1 MGPRDKCLSCP
12 LPKPA
17 ACTVGDFIISNDCHR
32 DTNSKY
38 TTQSTNVSV
47 QGTQSPLFPK
57 LFSKSLVNANFK
69 PQLIRIV
76 QGILNQFGVFSSH
89 CHQHLGL
96 IPVSGD
102 VNKYNAL
109 GQGPHV
115 NFGSHKHPLFHAVT
129 TGASLSCIHVT
140 LSSASEYGII
150 LLFLCPAES
159 LRISVGGLSFVY
171 RVWSSQEKSSSRS
184 SQHLGPSSCSLPV
197 SDLSL

>member
-17 ACTVGDFIISNDCHR
+17 ACTVGEFVISNDCHR

-38 TTQSTNVSV
+38 TTQSTNISV
-47 QGTQSPLFPK
+47 RGTQSPLFSK

-89 CHQHLGL
+89 WHYCLGL
-96 IPVSGD
+96 ILVSGD
-102 VNKYNAL
+102 VSKGNAL
-109 GQGPHV
+109 GQGLHV
-115 NFGSHKHPLFHAVT
+115 NFGSHKHPLIHAVT
-129 TGASLSCIHVT
+129 TGASLSCIHMT

-150 LLFLCPAES
+150 LLLLCSTES
-159 LRISVGGLSFVY
+159 PRISFVGGPKLCLQSV
-171 RVWSSQEKSSSRS
+171 V
-184 SQHLGPSSCSLPV
+184 LPGKV
-197 SDLSL
+197 ILLLISTLKA